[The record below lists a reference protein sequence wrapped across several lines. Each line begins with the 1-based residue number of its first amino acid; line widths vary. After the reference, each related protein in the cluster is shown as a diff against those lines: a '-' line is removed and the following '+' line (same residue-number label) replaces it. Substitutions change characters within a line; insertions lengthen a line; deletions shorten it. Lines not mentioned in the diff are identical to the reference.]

1 MTKAITHRRLSSWQR
16 ADHNKRGN
24 MKGIERF
31 NPISAFDDS
40 DRTHI
45 ICWIAAT
52 LILTY
57 WIMGRI
63 QPKPHVK
70 DIVPG
75 EAPLPRVYI
84 NDSNRLTRFLDPLV
98 AFSRGPELLKAGYKL
113 VIGESVSN

>member
-1 MTKAITHRRLSSWQR
+1 
-16 ADHNKRGN
+16 

-40 DRTHI
+40 DETHI

-52 LILTY
+52 LILTF

-63 QPKPHVK
+63 RPKPHVK

-75 EAPLPRVYI
+75 QAKTGAPLPRVYI
-84 NDSNRLTRFLDPLV
+84 NDSNWLTRFLDPLV
-98 AFSRGPELLKAGYKL
+98 AFSRGPELLKGGYKQ
-113 VIGESVSN
+113 VIGELVSN